1 MEFLIVVGAMT
12 VYLGFTTLTGA
23 ISISSTLVNKFI
35 NSDYL
40 KISLSYLN
48 GQTQDISNKQ
58 TSATFII
65 ENTIDYRD
73 DAFGRKLFV
82 QNIDQDTGGKNN
94 IYHTA
99 VRLHTFAVTLTDR
112 DDVVINLNGVDWW
125 CMVEFEYVD
134 EIVHTVPHS
143 SHLPWMRF

>member
-1 MEFLIVVGAMT
+1 M
-12 VYLGFTTLTGA
+12 
-23 ISISSTLVNKFI
+23 NKFI